1 MTVVA
6 FDPGL
11 MHDTGL
17 AKWHRGFF
25 GFEWNHVLL
34 NMLPLFRAASGFPD
48 IQISET
54 SQENLTRQAVGDDV
68 KGVSGVDFGVGC

>member
-11 MHDTGL
+11 MHGTGL
-17 AKWHRGFF
+17 
-25 GFEWNHVLL
+25 NYVLP
-34 NMLPLFRAASGFPD
+34 NMLPLFRVVSGFPD

-54 SQENLTRQAVGDDV
+54 SQENLTRQTVGDDV
-68 KGVSGVDFGVGC
+68 KGVSGVYFGIGYRALRMALQR